1 MKVKIALWT
10 AGTALGCVALA
21 SCGGG
26 GNSTTSSSS
35 PPAAGNP
42 PMPVQQLDTA
52 EVLAIAQTQTSET
65 SKPFQVDAG
74 ANGGGVLVVPPD
86 DVVDAPITVDGT

>member
-1 MKVKIALWT
+1 MKVKIALWI

-26 GNSTTSSSS
+26 GNSTTSSS
-35 PPAAGNP
+35 PPATTNP
-42 PMPVQQLDTA
+42 PMPAQQLDTA